1 MQAATVMAVMG
12 DSEGSSVGHG
22 VRSEVVV
29 SRVNDGKI
37 TLDTKSTVSTVTL
50 DVTNMVV
57 VVCHVITVLLSNLQL
72 KDEKKKEGKEERK
85 RKVI

>member
-1 MQAATVMAVMG
+1 MG

-29 SRVNDGKI
+29 SRVNDSKI
-37 TLDTKSTVSTVTL
+37 ILDTKSAVSTMML
-50 DVTNMVV
+50 DVTNMAV
-57 VVCHVITVLLSNLQL
+57 VVCHVITMLLSNLQL